1 MNLDAVSLG
10 GIYLGLVSLDLRLV
24 RLDGKHLRLIRD
36 EFVSRV
42 V

>member
-24 RLDGKHLRLIRD
+24 RLDSKHLRLLRD